1 MKRRLPLTVAL
12 TVLLVASLAGTAWA
26 VNVITCD
33 GTSPCNGTDEAD
45 DITGTNRAEKII
57 AERGPDDVRALG
69 GPDNVV
75 GGPGGDEA
83 DGGAGGD
90 RISGGDGD
98 DQKGAGINTGL
109 LGNGGSDRV
118 LGGPE
123 ADDVTGGAG
132 RDGMFGGDGND
143 ILDSFDQERDNV
155 VDCGPGRDIAY
166 VDQKDRNAKI
176 IEDCEQI
183 IRGAAPMSAEQYRAA
198 DAELR

>member
-1 MKRRLPLTVAL
+1 VKRRLPLTVVL
-12 TVLLVASLAGTAWA
+12 TALLVVSLAGVAWA
-26 VNVITCD
+26 VNVVECD
-33 GTSPCNGTDEAD
+33 GSSPCKGTPEAD
-45 DITGTNRAEKII
+45 RITGTDRAEKIV
-57 AERGPDDVRALG
+57 ADRGSDDVTALE

-83 DGGAGGD
+83 DGGPGGD
-90 RISGGDGD
+90 RISGGAGD
-98 DQKGAGINTGL
+98 DQKGSGINTGL

-123 ADDVTGGAG
+123 ADDVTGGTG
-132 RDGMFGGDGND
+132 PDGMFGGDGND

-176 IEDCEQI
+176 IEDCEQVT
-183 IRGAAPMSAEQYRAA
+183 RGSVPMTAEQYRAA

>member
-1 MKRRLPLTVAL
+1 VKRRLPLTVVLTAL
-12 TVLLVASLAGTAWA
+12 LLVSLAGVAWA
-26 VNVITCD
+26 ANTIICD

-45 DITGTNRAEKII
+45 DITGTDRAEKII

-83 DGGAGGD
+83 DGGPGGD

-98 DQKGAGINTGL
+98 DQKGTGMNTGL

-132 RDGMFGGDGND
+132 EDGMFGGDGND

-176 IEDCEQI
+176 IEDCEQVQ
-183 IRGAAPMSAEQYRAA
+183 RGSAPMTAAQYRAA
-198 DAELR
+198 DEELR